1 MRQGRGRVAGSS
13 TVAVFGPW
21 VSNPTWLMRTAP
33 ASGSAC
39 AAPKAAARANAATP
53 AVNLFLTPTSL
64 KAIVLSRETPVHA
77 SVPMQ
82 KL

>member
-1 MRQGRGRVAGSS
+1 
-13 TVAVFGPW
+13 
-21 VSNPTWLMRTAP
+21 MRTAP

-39 AAPKAAARANAATP
+39 AAPKAAAKANAATP

-64 KAIVLSRETPVHA
+64 KAIVLSRATPIRA
-77 SVPMQ
+77 SISVQ